1 MKFTPEKHHRQ
12 SIRLQ
17 GYDYSQLGFYFVTL
31 CTYQRQCWFGDIR
44 DEKMHLNQ
52 IGKLVRYEWLK
63 SSLIRQEIELDEWV
77 IMPNHLHGIVIIT
90 ENYKDTQKQNFHE
103 MKRLKG
109 ELQQIK
115 GEQIKGERRSPLQGI
130 AKQKPRSL
138 TSLIGGFKASV
149 TRQIN
154 QLCNHQNPPIWQR
167 NYYES
172 IIRDEQHLNYV
183 RQYIH
188 NNPQAWTNDPE
199 NPKNHGQ
206 FQYLL
211 LNLPF

>member
-1 MKFTPEKHHRQ
+1 M
-12 SIRLQ
+12 RLP
-17 GYDYSQLGFYFVTL
+17 
-31 CTYQRQCWFGDIR
+31 W
-44 DEKMHLNQ
+44 
-52 IGKLVRYEWLK
+52 
-63 SSLIRQEIELDEWV
+63 

-109 ELQQIK
+109 KLQQIKGEQIKGEQIKGEQIKGEQIKGEQIKGEQIK